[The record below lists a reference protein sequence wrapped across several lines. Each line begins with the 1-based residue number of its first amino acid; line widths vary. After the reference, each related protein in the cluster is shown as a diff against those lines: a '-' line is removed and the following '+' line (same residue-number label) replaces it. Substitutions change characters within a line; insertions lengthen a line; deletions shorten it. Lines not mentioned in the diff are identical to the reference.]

1 MTTPPKQ
8 ALIVAHGQ
16 PSDPEPPELW
26 LADFAAQVAALLPD
40 WTIRS
45 ATIAKPETLEN
56 QALHLSD
63 DAVVF
68 PMFMADGWF
77 VGRVL
82 PRRLKGHNL
91 RILPPLGFHAELP
104 PLAAALIQDHLS
116 AQDWAESETHLLLA
130 GHGSAKGDKAA
141 LSTRNFAGSLAELL
155 PEIDIVQGLIE
166 ESPFIF
172 DAARDLGD
180 RAMCLPFF
188 ALEGGHCK
196 FDIPQALDA
205 AGFTGLRLPPLGHAA
220 ALPALV
226 AQALKE
232 SRKNT

>member
-1 MTTPPKQ
+1 MTLPPKQ

-26 LADFAAQVAALLPD
+26 LAEFAVQVAAFLPE

-45 ATIAKPETLEN
+45 ATIAKPEALEN
-56 QALHLSD
+56 QAYYLD
-63 DAVVF
+63 DGAAVF

-82 PRRLKGHNL
+82 PRRLKGQNL
-91 RILPPLGFHAELP
+91 RILPPLGFHDDLP
-104 PLAAALIQDHLS
+104 QLAAAVIQDHLRV
-116 AQDWAESETHLLLA
+116 QNWTESETHVLLA

-141 LSTRNFAGSLAELL
+141 LSTRNFAESLSELL
-155 PEIDIVQGLIE
+155 PEIDITQGLIE

-205 AGFTGLRLPPLGHAA
+205 AGFTGLRLPPLGYAA

-232 SRKNT
+232 SRKNA

>member
-1 MTTPPKQ
+1 MSHAPKQ

-26 LADFAAQVAALLPD
+26 LAEFASKVASLLPD
-40 WTIRS
+40 WQIRS
-45 ATIAKPETLEN
+45 ATLAKPASLEN
-56 QALHLSD
+56 QARGLD
-63 DAVVF
+63 DGALVF

-82 PRRLKGHNL
+82 PRRLGDQNL
-91 RILPPLGFHAELP
+91 RILPPLGFHPDLP
-104 PLAAALIQDHLS
+104 DLAATLIRGHFQHQGWTEAD
-116 AQDWAESETHLLLA
+116 THLLLA

-141 LSTRNFAGSLAELL
+141 LSTRNFAEALAERL
-155 PEIDIVQGLIE
+155 PEIDIIQGLIE

-172 DAARDLGD
+172 DAARDLGTT
-180 RAMCLPFF
+180 AICLPFF

-196 FDIPQALDA
+196 EDIPNALDA
-205 AGFTGLRLPPLGHAA
+205 AGYQGLRLPPLGHAG

-226 AQALKE
+226 ARALKNE
-232 SRKNT
+232 I